1 MKTVNGAKVEPL
13 VVRYHNLLKNVVG
26 ITSKNFL
33 SLNVNGQTK

>member
-1 MKTVNGAKVEPL
+1 MKTVKGAKGVPF

-33 SLNVNGQTK
+33 SLNVNGET

>member
-1 MKTVNGAKVEPL
+1 MKTVNGAKGEPL

-33 SLNVNGQTK
+33 SLNVNGET